1 MSCRPLTLTAMVPYR
16 HPKGLLRLGLFL
28 ALCCFAL
35 ADAAPSSAALGRGR
49 PPVAAQNPEQPATIA
64 DFTRQADLV
73 PEAAAQQGVIYRF
86 ELPPEVQLALQRED
100 GADLGLFN
108 AEGKALPFSLRRRGA
123 QEVQTT
129 HTIDKLYPLWGKA
142 RSNDSEDLIVSFTL
156 DEKSRLVPKITGS
169 GQNAAPAGQELKGYI
184 TPVPEGTLVSSL
196 SFEWAKGAEDTVQF
210 RLQTGDDL
218 RTWTTLAPRVSLVRF
233 DGPGGPLESSA
244 LTLDNRR
251 LGKFIRILFEPGMAP
266 ASMSGITMV
275 QSASAR
281 AQKSYGPLSPS
292 VVAEQKAT
300 PASPY
305 RPAGLE
311 YALGAGQAGN
321 GSLALDSVQL
331 AQARPGQFAAVK
343 VFTRPHAKASWS
355 YAGTHTFFA
364 VTRGSGLVESAP
376 LALNGRSVG
385 QIRLEPAKAGTALPT
400 DLFLSAAY
408 TPVDVYA
415 LTQGS
420 APYTLAYAGKRKGP
434 AEDGSLLSL
443 VAAGGGDTHNAT
455 LAAPRV
461 PASAQAAA
469 SATAKAGTDEG
480 AMNYV
485 LWAVLGSGVLLLGGM
500 ALQLLRTM
508 RKG

>member
-1 MSCRPLTLTAMVPYR
+1 MTCRALTLSALFPHR
-16 HPKGLLRLGLFL
+16 HLRGLLCLALFL
-28 ALCCFAL
+28 APCCLAL
-35 ADAAPSSAALGRGR
+35 ANAAPANAALGRSR
-49 PPVAAQNPEQPATIA
+49 PPASAQNPEQPATIA

-73 PEAAAQQGVIYRF
+73 PETAAQQGVIYRF

-100 GADLGLFN
+100 GTDLGLFN
-108 AEGKALPFSLRRRGA
+108 ADGKALPFSLRRRSA

-142 RSNDSEDLIVSFTL
+142 KSNDGEELIVSFTL
-156 DEKSRLVPKITGS
+156 DEKSRLVPKVTGS
-169 GQNAAPAGQELKGYI
+169 GQNTVPSGQELKGYI
-184 TPVPEGTLVSSL
+184 APVPEGTLVGSL
-196 SFEWAKGAEDTVQF
+196 NFEWVKGAEDTVQF

-233 DGPGGPLESSA
+233 DGPGGPLESST

-266 ASMSGITMV
+266 ASMSAITMV
-275 QSASAR
+275 QSASTK
-281 AQKSYGPLSPS
+281 AQKSFGPLSPS

-300 PASPY
+300 PTSLY
-305 RPAGLE
+305 QPAGLE
-311 YALGAGQAGN
+311 YALGADQGAN
-321 GSLALDSVQL
+321 GSLSLDSMQL

-343 VFTRPHAKASWS
+343 VFTRPYAKASWS

-364 VTRGSGLVESAP
+364 VTRGSGLVESPP
-376 LALNGRSVG
+376 LSLNGRNVG
-385 QIRLEPAKAGTALPT
+385 QIRLEAAKAGTALPT
-400 DLFLSAAY
+400 DLFLAVNY
-408 TPVDVYA
+408 TPVDAHTLV
-415 LTQGS
+415 QGS

-434 AEDGSLLSL
+434 AEDSSLLSL
-443 VAAGGGDTHNAT
+443 VAGGGDTHNAT
-455 LAAPRV
+455 LSAPRV
-461 PASAQAAA
+461 PANVQAAA
-469 SATAKAGTDEG
+469 SATAKAATDEG

-485 LWAVLGSGVLLLGGM
+485 LWGVLGAGVLLLGGM

>member
-1 MSCRPLTLTAMVPYR
+1 MSPHR
-16 HPKGLLRLGLFL
+16 HPRGLLCLALFL
-28 ALCCFAL
+28 ALCCLAF
-35 ADAAPSSAALGRGR
+35 ADAAPANAALGRSR
-49 PPVAAQNPEQPATIA
+49 PPVAEQKAEQPAAIA

-73 PEAAAQQGVIYRF
+73 PETAARQGVIYRF

-108 AEGKALPFSLRRRGA
+108 ADGKALPFSLRRRGA

-129 HTIDKLYPLWGKA
+129 HAIDTLYPLWGKA
-142 RSNDSEDLIVSFTL
+142 KSNDGEELIVSFTL

-169 GQNAAPAGQELKGYI
+169 GQNSAPAGQELKGYI
-184 TPVPEGTLVSSL
+184 APVPEGTLVSSL
-196 SFEWAKGAEDTVQF
+196 SFDWTKGAEDTVQF

-218 RTWTTLAPRVSLVRF
+218 QTWTTLAPRVSLVRF
-233 DGPGGPLESSA
+233 DGPGGPLESST

-266 ASMSGITMV
+266 ASVSGITMV
-275 QSASAR
+275 QSSSAK
-281 AQKSYGPLSPS
+281 AQKSFGPLSPS

-300 PASPY
+300 PTSPY
-305 RPAGLE
+305 QPAGLE
-311 YALGAGQAGN
+311 YALGAGQGGN
-321 GSLALDSVQL
+321 GSLSLDSVQL
-331 AQARPGQFAAVK
+331 AQGRPGQFAAVK
-343 VFTRPHAKASWS
+343 VFTRPHAKASWN

-376 LALNGRSVG
+376 LALNGRNAG
-385 QIRLEPAKAGTALPT
+385 QIRLEAAKAGTALPT
-400 DLFLSAAY
+400 DLLLAVTY
-408 TPVDVYA
+408 TPVDVYTLA
-415 LTQGS
+415 QGS

-434 AEDGSLLSL
+434 AEDSGLLSL
-443 VAAGGGDTHNAT
+443 VAGGGDTHNAM

-461 PASAQAAA
+461 PADTQAAA
-469 SATAKAGTDEG
+469 SAAKAVTDEG
-480 AMNYV
+480 AMNYI
-485 LWAVLGSGVLLLGGM
+485 LWGVLGAGVLLLGGM